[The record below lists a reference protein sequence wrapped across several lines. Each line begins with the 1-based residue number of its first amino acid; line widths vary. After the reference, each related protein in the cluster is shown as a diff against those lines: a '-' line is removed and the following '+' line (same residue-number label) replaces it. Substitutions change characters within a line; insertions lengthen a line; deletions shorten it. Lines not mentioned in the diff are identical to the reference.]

1 MRPVNRGGTTQTF
14 SNYGKARHYLAGR
27 IGYFCSYCEMKLYNS
42 IEVEHMI
49 PVNQGGG
56 VVDWDNFL
64 LSCKYC
70 NTIKSDHNANLID
83 YVWPDRDNTDLV
95 FDYSEVLVIIPKP
108 TLNAGLLSK
117 AISTINLMGLN
128 RLPGTPNQPTVAD
141 TRWRSRKEI
150 WDLAKLSYNDW
161 KQVPVI
167 QLARQI
173 AKTSLM
179 GHYSIW
185 SEVFKN
191 EPMVL
196 GEIDAVYLTK
206 GLYKV
211 LQHGST
217 NRNIRTNG
225 VI

>member
-1 MRPVNRGGTTQTF
+1 M
-14 SNYGKARHYLAGR
+14 
-27 IGYFCSYCEMKLYNS
+27 
-42 IEVEHMI
+42 
-49 PVNQGGG
+49 
-56 VVDWDNFL
+56 
-64 LSCKYC
+64 
-70 NTIKSDHNANLID
+70 
-83 YVWPDRDNTDLV
+83 PDRDNTDLV